1 LEKSKPQPWLGCASN
16 YGFTVILETIPR
28 KKGNFS
34 EISTPRFSRV
44 EKEASNSIPR
54 D

>member
-1 LEKSKPQPWLGCASN
+1 LEKGNRQSRLGCPSN

-34 EISTPRFSRV
+34 EISNPRFSRV